1 MVEFYGTEREKGILN
16 HIKYEERKME
26 NDITS
31 PCDVLQY
38 YFLCYPFYEMEFV

>member
-1 MVEFYGTEREKGILN
+1 MRMVEFYEKGIL
-16 HIKYEERKME
+16 KSCKTREMKGGRKK

-38 YFLCYPFYEMEFV
+38 YFSCYPF